1 MKKIKLTLALCLL
14 ACTTICLFASNSEI
28 EQKTRSSSSSTCIL
42 RNPPDFNLIWNFEGN
57 QVIWVTIKNGNVL
70 GVTVSLKCEIFAK
83 DDTKR
88 LILLPFQETEE
99 MRYDTF
105 GYVPIGWQFKLSTTS
120 VSALIYGYAHWS

>member
-28 EQKTRSSSSSTCIL
+28 KQKTRSSSTCIL
-42 RNPPDFNLIWNFEGN
+42 RNPPAFNLIWNFEGN
-57 QVIWVTIKNGNVL
+57 QVIWATIKNGNVL

-105 GYVPIGWQFKLSTTS
+105 GYVPIGWQFKLSITS